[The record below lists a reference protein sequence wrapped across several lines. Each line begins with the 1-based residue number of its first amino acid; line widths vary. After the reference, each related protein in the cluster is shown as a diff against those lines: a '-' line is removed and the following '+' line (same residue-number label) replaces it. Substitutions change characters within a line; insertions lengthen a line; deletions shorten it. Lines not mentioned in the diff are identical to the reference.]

1 MSRHPSLKT
10 SALGS
15 KKRSVLTRQER
26 LEQLKIERRWKQGD
40 NVTGLPKTR
49 VIK

>member
-1 MSRHPSLKT
+1 MSRHSSLKST
-10 SALGS
+10 GLGAQ
-15 KKRSVLTRQER
+15 KRSVLTRQER
-26 LEQLKIERRWKQGD
+26 INKLRVERRWKGGD

>member
-1 MSRHPSLKT
+1 MSRHPSLKV

-15 KKRSVLTRQER
+15 KKRSVLTRLER

-49 VIK
+49 VVK